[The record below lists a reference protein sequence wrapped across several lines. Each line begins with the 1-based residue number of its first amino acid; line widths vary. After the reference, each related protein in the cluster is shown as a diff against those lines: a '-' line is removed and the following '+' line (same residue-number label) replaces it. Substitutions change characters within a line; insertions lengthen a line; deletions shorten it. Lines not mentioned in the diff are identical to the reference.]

1 MTKKEIIHQ
10 LTIKHSEI
18 ADLISSLNDTDFCY
32 SSDSKWTAGQQLD
45 HIILSVSPLAK
56 ALLLPRFILK
66 RLFGKANRPSKDYDS
81 LVKKYVSKLDAGGKA
96 PTPFIPKTVESN
108 QKKKLKSKSLKLV
121 TKLCK
126 QVDGFSEQ
134 QLDEY
139 ILPHPLLGKVTIR
152 EMLYFT
158 IYHAEH
164 HQKITLRNLGR

>member
-1 MTKKEIIHQ
+1 MRSLRE
-10 LTIKHSEI
+10 
-18 ADLISSLNDTDFCY
+18 SSKPSAQTFSCY
-32 SSDSKWTAGQQLD
+32 SLDSKWTAGQQLD
-45 HIILSVSPLAK
+45 HIILSVTPLAK

-81 LVKKYVSKLDAGGKA
+81 LVKKYLSKLDAGGRA
-96 PTPFIPKTVESN
+96 PSPFVPRIVDAS
-108 QKKKLKSKSLKLV
+108 QKKEQQSKILKPIK
-121 TKLCK
+121 KLCK
-126 QVDGFSEQ
+126 RVDGFSEQ

-164 HQKITLRNLGR
+164 HQRITLRNLGR